1 MCNQIFIFILS
12 MDVIND
18 VYVFYCPLM
27 GKMEIHIMVVHA
39 FLNLRI
45 GSLIWQFVLF

>member
-1 MCNQIFIFILS
+1 

-18 VYVFYCPLM
+18 VDVFYCPLM
-27 GKMEIHIMVVHA
+27 GKMEIYIMVVHA

-45 GSLIWQFVLF
+45 ESLIWQFVLFW